1 MEEHK
6 TTVARLASE
15 VARFSAAK
23 VPFRIYH
30 GSTLS
35 TRQSSRQRNQIIDV
49 SSLNHVLQFNK
60 SAKTVLV
67 EPNVPMDRLVE
78 ATLAQG
84 LLPKVV
90 MGEHHIHVLWVLADP
105 SC

>member
-1 MEEHK
+1 METHR
-6 TTVARLASE
+6 TAVATLASQ
-15 VARFSAAK
+15 VARFSASK
-23 VPFRIYH
+23 TPFRIYH

-35 TRQSSRQRNQIIDV
+35 TRQSSRQRDQIIDV

-60 SAKTVLV
+60 PEKTVLV
-67 EPNVPMDRLVE
+67 EPNVPMDKLVK

-90 MGEHHIHVLWVLADP
+90 MELPNITVGGG
-105 SC
+105 